1 MRPIGTVQ
9 NLLENRKR
17 PRNEA
22 ENTARAVSRSKR
34 LVKRAAKL
42 KPFTGKDG
50 KIDYGFGHGVT
61 LNKQFTIAHRERQR
75 KGSKKGRE
83 ERFQWLKARGG
94 EENNYQTPNYVSKAH
109 IRKQK
114 AKVLARKEERDFNQS
129 METK

>member
-1 MRPIGTVQ
+1 MRPIGTIQ

-22 ENTARAVSRSKR
+22 ERKNRLVTRSKR

-114 AKVLARKEERDFNQS
+114 AEVLARREERDFNQS